1 MVSIRKD
8 VNDEMITKQMELNF
22 GWIRNKA
29 KIKRGLAVIKKEYSE
44 IDQR

>member
-8 VNDEMITKQMELNF
+8 VNDEMIKQMELNF